1 MQRTFHRTEARFL
14 LPYNDGEEA
23 RGKTEK
29 RRPVGTF
36 NFILGWKYAQSLC
49 YKNKCIFVIEKW
61 QLFQCY

>member
-1 MQRTFHRTEARFL
+1 MEKHILWMQKTFQRTETRFL

-36 NFILGWKYAQSLC
+36 NFILGWK
-49 YKNKCIFVIEKW
+49 
-61 QLFQCY
+61 